1 MTVKVSPKDIIRE
14 EIECRGWNA
23 QILAH
28 EAGWTPRLAAEV
40 LQGRKIT
47 RLLAIG
53 LGQAFGTS
61 EQLWVN
67 LQAAYESAEDTT
79 PRRGRTARKP
89 KASEAQLV
97 PIVQARP
104 AASELPEVTINGT
117 EATSV

>member
-67 LQAAYESAEDTT
+67 LQAAYDAPEDSSAQTRK
-79 PRRGRTARKP
+79 PRGRKP
-89 KASEAQLV
+89 ALV
-97 PIVQARP
+97 PIVHGEP
-104 AASELPEVTINGT
+104 VTSTNHGTING
-117 EATSV
+117 EVVNA